1 MSKPKIIIAESDM
14 SYIYP
19 LQLKFVEDMFDKIE
33 LDIITDK
40 SFFDAFFSTPQKAD
54 ILIISEQLYSSVV
67 HKHNIKNIFVL
78 MESYEDLDAYPSQVT
93 TIYKYTSM
101 KEIFAVIFGKAGDL
115 LENDSKSKND
125 PQLLLVTS
133 AAGGMGKT
141 TLAMGVAAA
150 LAKKY
155 KKVLYLNSDY
165 LQTFQ
170 WLLFNSSPITDNEV
184 YMNLAQDKKNTYQS
198 VKYLIRNEIF
208 DYLPPFKNAL
218 LALGLEHSII
228 AEIALQAKASKEY
241 DYIIVDAD
249 SCYDLEKVKL
259 IGAADKVFF
268 VLTQRQMAV
277 HVTNQF
283 ISNIDIN
290 DKEKFIFVCN
300 KYDSKRANSIVSMAD
315 ELLFIVNDYVED
327 FDDYWNMK
335 DEKFVSSKG
344 VQGIAFSLL

>member
-1 MSKPKIIIAESDM
+1 M

-19 LQLKFVEDMFDKIE
+19 LQLKLVEDMFDKIE
-33 LDIITDK
+33 LEIITDK
-40 SFFDAFFSTPQKAD
+40 TFFENFFNMPQKAD
-54 ILIISEQLYSSVV
+54 VLIISEHLYSNVV
-67 HKHNIKNIFVL
+67 QKHNIRNIFVL
-78 MESYEDLDAYPSQVT
+78 VETYEDLDAYPTNVT

-101 KEIFAVIFGKAGDL
+101 KEIFAVIFGKADGL
-115 LENDSKSKND
+115 FENELKSKNE

-141 TLAMGVAAA
+141 TVAMGLAAA
-150 LAKKY
+150 LSKKY

-170 WLLFNSSPITDNEV
+170 WLLFNNAPITDNEV
-184 YMNLAQDKKNTYQS
+184 YMKLAQDKNTTYQS
-198 VKYLIRNEIF
+198 IKYLIRNEVF

-218 LALGLEHSII
+218 LVLGLEHSII
-228 AEIALQAKASKEY
+228 TEIALQAKASREY

-268 VLTQRQMAV
+268 ILTQKHMAV

-283 ISNIDIN
+283 ITNIDIN
-290 DKEKFIFVCN
+290 DKDKFIFVCN
-300 KYDSKRANSIVSMAD
+300 KYDNKKQNSIVSMAD
-315 ELLFIVNDYVED
+315 ELSFIVNDYVEN
-327 FDDYWNMK
+327 FEHYWDMK
-335 DEKFVSSKG
+335 DEKFISSSG
-344 VQGIAFSLL
+344 VQGIAFSVL